1 MEQHELTVEA
11 RAASG
16 TSAARRLR
24 RAGMVPAVLYG
35 RGIDTQPLAVSAKSL
50 RDLLHVGG
58 QNVLVRLT
66 VGDGGEPAMAMI
78 KEIQRHPLNGLVLN
92 VDFYRVSLTER
103 ITADVPVILVG
114 EAPGVKLGGVIDQ
127 VLRQVEVE
135 CLPTDIPQSLELDV
149 SELQL
154 AHTLHV
160 SDLVAPEN
168 VTIVTDAADV
178 VVTVARAA
186 EEEKPAAPAPEEAV
200 EEGVAPAEAE
210 EEAEPAAEA

>member
-1 MEQHELTVEA
+1 MEQHELMVEM
-11 RAASG
+11 RTASG

-35 RGIDTQPLAVSAKSL
+35 RGIDSQPLAVSAKSL

-58 QNVLVRLT
+58 QNVLVRLS
-66 VGDGGEPAMAMI
+66 VGDGEPAMAMI
-78 KEIQRHPLNGLVLN
+78 KEIQRHSLNGLVLN
-92 VDFYRVSLTER
+92 VDFYKVSLTEK

-114 EAPGVKLGGVIDQ
+114 EAPGVKLGGVLDQ

-135 CLPTDIPQSLELDV
+135 CLPTDIPQSLELNV
-149 SELQL
+149 SELQIG
-154 AHTLHV
+154 HTLHV

-168 VTIVTDAADV
+168 VIIVADAADV